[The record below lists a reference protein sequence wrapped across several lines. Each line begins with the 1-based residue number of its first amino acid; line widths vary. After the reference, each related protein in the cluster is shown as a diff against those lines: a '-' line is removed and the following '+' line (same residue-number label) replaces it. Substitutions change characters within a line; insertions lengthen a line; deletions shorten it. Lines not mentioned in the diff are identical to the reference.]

1 MATQHGLQQ
10 LIDGPTHIL
19 NDSLSCIDLIFSSAD
34 HLVLDSGILPSLNPK
49 CHHQIVFCKINFK
62 IPFPPSFERKIWDFS
77 KADPILIRRA
87 IDMVDWDNF
96 FEGLDVNGKVSLLT
110 ETLTNIF
117 SNFVPNKVISIRHKD
132 AVWMTAEVKRILLEQ
147 GKVYRR
153 YVKNG
158 RRDEDRI
165 SLCEVQSRCRRAIK
179 DAKNSFY
186 SRLANSLND
195 PNLSSKKY
203 WSILNQFLHKKKTPR
218 IPPIRDASDVLIADV
233 PKKANIFNSFFAR
246 QCSLIATDSVLP
258 PESFATNLRLD
269 EILLDEA
276 KILALIRALDNKKA
290 HGWDEI
296 SIQMIKLCDESLVK
310 PLVKIFQYSLDCGI
324 FPDKWKKANVVPVYK
339 NKGDKSV
346 VKNYRPVSL
355 LPILGKIFEKC
366 IFDTIYTYF
375 EDNNLFTSSQSGF
388 RKGDSCVSQ
397 LLSITHEILK
407 SADVSIPLDTRGVFL
422 DISKAFDR
430 VWHDGLIFKL
440 KSYGI
445 SGNVLILVE
454 NFLSGRYQ
462 RVVLDGQNSEWAEIA
477 AGVPQGS
484 ILGPLFF
491 LVYIKDLPAGIH
503 SI

>member
-1 MATQHGLQQ
+1 MRST
-10 LIDGPTHIL
+10 T
-19 NDSLSCIDLIFSSAD
+19 
-34 HLVLDSGILPSLNPK
+34 
-49 CHHQIVFCKINFK
+49 
-62 IPFPPSFERKIWDFS
+62 
-77 KADPILIRRA
+77 
-87 IDMVDWDNF
+87 
-96 FEGLDVNGKVSLLT
+96 
-110 ETLTNIF
+110 
-117 SNFVPNKVISIRHKD
+117 
-132 AVWMTAEVKRILLEQ
+132 
-147 GKVYRR
+147 
-153 YVKNG
+153 
-158 RRDEDRI
+158 
-165 SLCEVQSRCRRAIK
+165 
-179 DAKNSFY
+179 
-186 SRLANSLND
+186 
-195 PNLSSKKY
+195 
-203 WSILNQFLHKKKTPR
+203 
-218 IPPIRDASDVLIADV
+218 
-233 PKKANIFNSFFAR
+233 
-246 QCSLIATDSVLP
+246 
-258 PESFATNLRLD
+258 
-269 EILLDEA
+269 
-276 KILALIRALDNKKA
+276 KKA

-324 FPDKWKKANVVPVYK
+324 FPGKWKKANVVPVYK

-355 LPILGKIFEKC
+355 LPILGKIFEKY

-491 LVYIKDLPAGIH
+491 LVYINDLPEGIVSKLKIFADDSSLF
-503 SI
+503 SIILDQIRCSVEKRGYAED